1 MKKLTSPSE
10 ITPEETV
17 ARQSG
22 RLKKQLLLLVGCVL
36 LAAALILGVFFLVRY
51 LLREEEPSFRFYPVT
66 DENIFEN
73 KAYLQMERDLYF
85 TDSNGVTN
93 RIDEVYLEA
102 YPEQELQFIYDYVQA
117 IIHGDVT
124 TFNSLFNENYYKDAE
139 PHAGFTQ
146 QMLKDIDLTL
156 YSIEHLSDGDRLVTY
171 RLEYDIYRNN
181 GTYRNDCAPEKES
194 PEFLVL
200 RVTRS
205 GEISIERRVFYRE
218 KK

>member
-1 MKKLTSPSE
+1 
-10 ITPEETV
+10 
-17 ARQSG
+17 
-22 RLKKQLLLLVGCVL
+22 
-36 LAAALILGVFFLVRY
+36 
-51 LLREEEPSFRFYPVT
+51 
-66 DENIFEN
+66 
-73 KAYLQMERDLYF
+73 
-85 TDSNGVTN
+85 
-93 RIDEVYLEA
+93 
-102 YPEQELQFIYDYVQA
+102 
-117 IIHGDVT
+117 
-124 TFNSLFNENYYKDAE
+124 
-139 PHAGFTQ
+139 
-146 QMLKDIDLTL
+146 MLKDIDLTL